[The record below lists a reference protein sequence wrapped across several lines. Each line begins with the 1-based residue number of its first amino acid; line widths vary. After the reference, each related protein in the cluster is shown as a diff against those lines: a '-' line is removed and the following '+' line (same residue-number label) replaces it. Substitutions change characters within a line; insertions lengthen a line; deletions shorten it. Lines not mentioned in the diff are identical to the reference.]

1 MAADGRPHPPS
12 SPSLPHAKPDPAPK
26 PPGTQASHLP
36 KTFVGTLWAGSE
48 NTPRCGTSPPPPLRS
63 ARPGTPP
70 APDKGSARSPAP
82 RSLAHSLTHHQEL
95 ASATGEVQLQRRAA
109 ASASLGPVMVGCGR
123 RRRWGSPRGGGRR
136 HGAPCGGGG
145 GEEEEALSPT
155 AGSACG
161 GARSARPPA
170 PAHPTDPPPAAPPP
184 PPKAAGSPLHPRPRP
199 PRRPSPGAS
208 ELSLKRP
215 PPRPSAGGPP
225 VPPGRAGALSPAA
238 AGVREPSGRFKAPRS
253 PRRLCNAG
261 AGSETLPSSPPPRNR
276 LQTQPWAGRGSAALR
291 VGPAPAPGGFMGRR
305 RGAGSGV
312 GERCESS
319 KGSPVPTARLGQPGS
334 EPPSTPAES
343 TRTHAGTTK

>member
-48 NTPRCGTSPPPPLRS
+48 NTPRCGTSPPPPPRS

-145 GEEEEALSPT
+145 GGGEEEALSPT

-208 ELSLKRP
+208 EPSLKRP
-215 PPRPSAGGPP
+215 PP
-225 VPPGRAGALSPAA
+225 
-238 AGVREPSGRFKAPRS
+238 
-253 PRRLCNAG
+253 
-261 AGSETLPSSPPPRNR
+261 
-276 LQTQPWAGRGSAALR
+276 
-291 VGPAPAPGGFMGRR
+291 PAPAPVVRRCPPDEPVPSAPWRQVCGSR
-305 RGAGSGV
+305 RGASKRRARPAAFVMRGSA
-312 GERCESS
+312 R
-319 KGSPVPTARLGQPGS
+319 KRSPPLRLPETAFKRSPG
-334 EPPSTPAES
+334 
-343 TRTHAGTTK
+343 